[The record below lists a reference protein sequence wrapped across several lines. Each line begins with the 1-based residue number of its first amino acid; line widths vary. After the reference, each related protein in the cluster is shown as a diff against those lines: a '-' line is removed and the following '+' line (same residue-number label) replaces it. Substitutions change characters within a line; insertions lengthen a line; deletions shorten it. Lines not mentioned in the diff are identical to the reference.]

1 MLSAGV
7 KTNFPNSF
15 SGSLRWSTMDLIARA
30 VLGLVILMGLTRLV
44 SPQDFGVFAL
54 LHLFIGL
61 ALILVDGGLSSA
73 LIQHQ
78 DISHTDESSVFWI
91 NLINSLCLGA
101 ILCWSASTL
110 AEFYSQA
117 QLKPLIWM
125 LAVHIFFVALGT
137 THATLLSKQLAFRA
151 QFYAGVVSTLIAGTI
166 ALGLAWY
173 NYGVWAL
180 AIQLVV
186 ASAVNTSILWMC
198 STWRPAWVLSVPSLK
213 RLSGFGSYI
222 MVAAIIDVV
231 YTRIYTLLIGKFF
244 SIRDL
249 AFFDRAENSKQL
261 ILNLVGSILSR
272 VLFPVFSECVSDP
285 QQLRN
290 QMRAAVKLSMLIHL
304 PLMLGMAFCARNL
317 VLVMFGED
325 WLPSASYLQ
334 VLCLAGIFWP
344 LHVINLIALKA
355 QGHAALFLR
364 LELIKKTV
372 GVVLLAISCAYGL
385 TAIAWSFVAASFLA
399 FLINTFYSGRFL
411 AYGCKEQTIDLL
423 PTLAMSCS
431 MVLLLMWVT
440 PIEGMHQA
448 LELALQVVIGFVF
461 VLIWCWLFRL
471 SAFLA
476 LVRLMRTHQVQST
489 P

>member
-1 MLSAGV
+1 
-7 KTNFPNSF
+7 
-15 SGSLRWSTMDLIARA
+15 
-30 VLGLVILMGLTRLV
+30 
-44 SPQDFGVFAL
+44 
-54 LHLFIGL
+54 
-61 ALILVDGGLSSA
+61 
-73 LIQHQ
+73 
-78 DISHTDESSVFWI
+78 
-91 NLINSLCLGA
+91 
-101 ILCWSASTL
+101 
-110 AEFYSQA
+110 
-117 QLKPLIWM
+117 
-125 LAVHIFFVALGT
+125 
-137 THATLLSKQLAFRA
+137 
-151 QFYAGVVSTLIAGTI
+151 
-166 ALGLAWY
+166 
-173 NYGVWAL
+173 
-180 AIQLVV
+180 
-186 ASAVNTSILWMC
+186 
-198 STWRPAWVLSVPSLK
+198 
-213 RLSGFGSYI
+213 
-222 MVAAIIDVV
+222 
-231 YTRIYTLLIGKFF
+231 
-244 SIRDL
+244 
-249 AFFDRAENSKQL
+249 
-261 ILNLVGSILSR
+261 
-272 VLFPVFSECVSDP
+272 
-285 QQLRN
+285 
-290 QMRAAVKLSMLIHL
+290 MRAAVKLSMLIHL

-385 TAIAWSFVAASFLA
+385 TAIAWSFVAASCFA
-399 FLINTFYSGRFL
+399 FVINTFYSGRFL

-440 PIEGMHQA
+440 PIEGMHQE